1 LKQWHLVFSVNNV
14 HNNSTPDAMDLL
26 VECFR
31 ELGDLKSRI
40 LAPVEEMKNEVSLAL
55 VALDTL
61 QNGHMSSDDGKG
73 ADAEHGF
80 K

>member
-1 LKQWHLVFSVNNV
+1 LKQWHLVNFSVNM
-14 HNNSTPDAMDLL
+14 HNNSTPDAVDLL

-31 ELGDLKSRI
+31 ELGDLKPRI
-40 LAPVEEMKNEVSLAL
+40 LAPVEEMKNKVSLAL
-55 VALDTL
+55 VALDML
-61 QNGHMSSDDGKG
+61 QNGQKSNDGKG